1 MPTANTLI
9 VFDAERFGLSQL
21 YQLRGRVGRS
31 SRQAYAYFTFRPNR
45 ILSETAQQRLSAI
58 REFTE
63 FGSGFRIAMRDLEI
77 RGAGN
82 ILGPEQHG
90 HLETIGYEMYCRLI
104 EEAMREVQGETIT
117 SELETRVDL
126 RVNAYLPETYI
137 TDEHQRM
144 EMYRRIAALSSD
156 ADREDIIDELID
168 RFGDMPEV
176 VNTLLDVSQLRYL
189 CNREGISQVSHRG
202 DNLVMR
208 LDSNYVKDPLMLL
221 TTLRETDTRLQLVEK
236 PYPAITMK
244 FPGIKDRELLV
255 QSLRLM
261 RVLSERMDAKRH
273 AQAEQAA
280 ASSPEK

>member
-1 MPTANTLI
+1 
-9 VFDAERFGLSQL
+9 
-21 YQLRGRVGRS
+21 
-31 SRQAYAYFTFRPNR
+31 
-45 ILSETAQQRLSAI
+45 
-58 REFTE
+58 
-63 FGSGFRIAMRDLEI
+63 
-77 RGAGN
+77 
-82 ILGPEQHG
+82 
-90 HLETIGYEMYCRLI
+90 
-104 EEAMREVQGETIT
+104 
-117 SELETRVDL
+117 
-126 RVNAYLPETYI
+126 
-137 TDEHQRM
+137 
-144 EMYRRIAALSSD
+144 
-156 ADREDIIDELID
+156 
-168 RFGDMPEV
+168 MPEV

-280 ASSPEK
+280 ASSPEE